1 MPREQRHLAA
11 VRTDPAAPPG
21 QRLSGPESD
30 VSSGDGSPLPL
41 LRQDVDRQVELE
53 TQPVA
58 DRKNRQG
65 IRKVNKLS
73 LPLHA
78 DGLILILYFLLICH
92 WLNLYMT

>member
-11 VRTDPAAPPG
+11 VRTDPAATPG

-41 LRQDVDRQVELE
+41 LRQDADRQVELE

-73 LPLHA
+73 PL
-78 DGLILILYFLLICH
+78 LCFLGGGGVEAVRVFFCSICA
-92 WLNLYMT
+92 Y

>member
-78 DGLILILYFLLICH
+78 DGLIPISWGAY
-92 WLNLYMT
+92 